1 MRNLRNALHQLR
13 ARLQQI
19 ISGFQGAKARLLE
32 WLRGRN
38 HLILVFL
45 IGFLLGNVLM
55 KTKGAD
61 LVKEFP
67 FLNEES
73 LLFLKDADIEKGDYL
88 KYLLRNRLWFVVG
101 MVVLATT
108 YLGIMMAYL
117 MTFGF
122 GSMFAVFFKTLI
134 EEYGLKGL
142 LLGIVSIFP
151 QYLFYFPAFFLL
163 MGWCIRFGKKS
174 KLDKGRLAVITV
186 LVCLGCLVEAYI
198 NLGFLQEFLTIF

>member
-1 MRNLRNALHQLR
+1 MHNLRNALHQLR
-13 ARLQQI
+13 ARLQQVV
-19 ISGFQGAKARLLE
+19 SMVKELKTRLLE

-88 KYLLRNRLWFVVG
+88 KYLFRNRLWFVVG

-108 YLGIMMAYL
+108 YLGIIMAYL

-122 GSMFAVFFKTLI
+122 GAMFAVFFKMLI

-151 QYLFYFPAFFLL
+151 QYLLYFPAFFLL
-163 MGWCIRFGKKS
+163 MGWCIRFRKKGKW
-174 KLDKGRLAVITV
+174 DKGRLAVIAV
-186 LVCLGCLVEAYI
+186 LVCLGCLAEAYI

>member
-1 MRNLRNALHQLR
+1 MRNLRNMLYQLR
-13 ARLQQI
+13 VRLQQI
-19 ISGFQGAKARLLE
+19 ISGFHGIKTRLLE

-45 IGFLLGNVLM
+45 VGFILGNALM
-55 KTKGAD
+55 KTRGAD
-61 LVKEFP
+61 LVKKFP

-73 LLFLKDADIEKGDYL
+73 LLYLKDADIEKGDYL
-88 KYLLRNRLWFVVG
+88 KYLLRNRFWFVVG
-101 MVVLATT
+101 MVVMATT

-122 GSMFAVFFKTLI
+122 GSMLAVFFKMLI

-163 MGWCIRFGKKS
+163 MGWCIRFRKKGEWE
-174 KLDKGRLAVITV
+174 KGRLIVITV
-186 LVCLGCLVEAYI
+186 LVCLGCLAEAYI